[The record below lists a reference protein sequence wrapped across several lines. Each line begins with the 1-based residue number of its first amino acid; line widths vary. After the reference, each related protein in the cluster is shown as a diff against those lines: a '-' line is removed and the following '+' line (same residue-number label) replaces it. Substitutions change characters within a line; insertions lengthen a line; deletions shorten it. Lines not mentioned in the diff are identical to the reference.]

1 MSDKGTASGPGPLE
15 DTGLGAHR
23 YLLVSGSCD
32 ISTEVE
38 VACGVQEHNWEDL
51 VEVGQDWLPGR
62 EKTVRANRANQGYLQ
77 VLAQP
82 CPSLT
87 HHGGI

>member
-1 MSDKGTASGPGPLE
+1 M
-15 DTGLGAHR
+15 
-23 YLLVSGSCD
+23 
-32 ISTEVE
+32 
-38 VACGVQEHNWEDL
+38 ACGVQEHNWEDL
-51 VEVGQDWLPGR
+51 VEVSQDWLPGR
-62 EKTVRANRANQGYLQ
+62 EKTVRTDRANHGYLW